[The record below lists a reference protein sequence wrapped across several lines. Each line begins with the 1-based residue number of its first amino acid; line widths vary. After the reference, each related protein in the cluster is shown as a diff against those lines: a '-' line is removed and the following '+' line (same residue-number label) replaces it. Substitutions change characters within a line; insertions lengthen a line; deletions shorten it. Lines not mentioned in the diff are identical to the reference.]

1 MASATLAGI
10 RHAARETVREI
21 GKELG

>member
-21 GKELG
+21 GEELG

>member
-10 RHAARETVREI
+10 RHAARETEREI
-21 GKELG
+21 GEELG